1 MLGSY
6 DMSERPLVELL
17 ELQEVSKV
25 FNVDPNPLKRSL
37 GIGHKLYAVDQLS
50 LRVKKGDIVGL
61 VGESG
66 CGKSTTALLIV
77 QLLKASKGTIHYRG
91 QDITQATGA
100 ELRPFRERVQMV
112 FQDSHSALNP
122 RKTVRRTLVEALRQR
137 FGKIPDLEAKAIDLL
152 EVTGLG
158 PEIMPRYPH
167 ALSGGQRQRVGI
179 ARALAMEP
187 EFIIL
192 DEPVSALDVSLQAQ
206 IIKILKALSRER
218 NLTMMFISHDLA
230 LVNHLCSYIVVMYA
244 GRVVETGSPDEV
256 MRNTAHP
263 YTKALIAA
271 VPRGLRGRR
280 ESLPVLAGNVESTG
294 EGCNFATRCLHVLP
308 ICHQIVPGDISL
320 TGTHKTACHL
330 LDDGG

>member
-1 MLGSY
+1 MNES
-6 DMSERPLVELL
+6 PLL
-17 ELQEVSKV
+17 ELHEVSKV
-25 FNVDPNPLKRSL
+25 FFVDSNPVKRSL
-37 GIGHKLYAVDQLS
+37 GLGHTLCAVDQLS
-50 LRVKKGDIVGL
+50 LRVNKGDIVGL

-100 ELRPFRERVQMV
+100 ALRPFREKVQMV

-137 FGKIPDLEAKAIDLL
+137 FGKVPDLVAKTIDLL
-152 EVTGLG
+152 EMTGLG

-206 IIKILKALSRER
+206 IIKILKVLSREQD
-218 NLTMMFISHDLA
+218 LTMMFISHDLA
-230 LVNHLCSYIVVMYA
+230 LVNHLCSRIIVMYA

-256 MRNTAHP
+256 MKNTAHP

-271 VPRGLRGRR
+271 IPRGLRGRR
-280 ESLPVLAGNVESTG
+280 DPLPVLTGSVENIG
-294 EGCNFATRCLHVLP
+294 EGCKLAPRCHHSIA
-308 ICHQIVPGDISL
+308 ICHQVVPDDVAL
-320 TGTHKTACHL
+320 TRTHKAACHL
-330 LDDGG
+330 LDEGS

>member
-1 MLGSY
+1 
-6 DMSERPLVELL
+6 MSETLLL
-17 ELQEVSKV
+17 ELQEVSKI

-37 GIGHKLYAVDQLS
+37 GIGQKLCAVDQFS
-50 LRVKKGDIVGL
+50 LRVTKGNIIGL

-77 QLLKASKGTIHYRG
+77 KLLNVSKGTILYRG
-91 QDITQATGA
+91 QNITEATGTKM
-100 ELRPFRERVQMV
+100 RPFRERVQMV
-112 FQDSHSALNP
+112 FQDSSSALNP
-122 RKTVRRTLVEALRQR
+122 RKTVKRTLLEALRRR
-137 FGKIPDLEAKAIDLL
+137 FGRTPDLEGKAIELL
-152 EVTGLG
+152 AVTGLG
-158 PEIMPRYPH
+158 PEILPRYPH

-206 IIKILKALSRER
+206 VIKILKGLSQER
-218 NLTMMFISHDLA
+218 DLTMMFISHDLA
-230 LVNHLCSYIVVMYA
+230 LVNHLCNQIVVMYA

-256 MRNTAHP
+256 MRQTAHP

-280 ESLPVLAGNVESTG
+280 EPLPVLVGNVERSG
-294 EGCNFATRCLHVLP
+294 EGCNFAPRCPKALP
-308 ICHQIVPGDISL
+308 ICREIVPREISL
-320 TGTHKTACHL
+320 TGQHKVACHL
-330 LDDGG
+330 LDEGKGP

>member
-1 MLGSY
+1 MNES
-6 DMSERPLVELL
+6 PLL
-17 ELQEVSKV
+17 ELQEISKV
-25 FNVDPNPLKRSL
+25 FYVDSNPMKRSL
-37 GIGHKLYAVDQLS
+37 GLGHTLCAVDQLS
-50 LRVKKGDIVGL
+50 LRVNKGDIVGL

-100 ELRPFRERVQMV
+100 ALRPFREKVQMV

-137 FGKIPDLEAKAIDLL
+137 FGKVPDLEAKAIDLL
-152 EVTGLG
+152 EMTGLG
-158 PEIMPRYPH
+158 LEIMLRYPH

-187 EFIIL
+187 EFIIM

-206 IIKILKALSRER
+206 IIRILKTLSRER
-218 NLTMMFISHDLA
+218 DLTMMFISHDLA
-230 LVNHLCSYIVVMYA
+230 LVNHLCSCIVVMYA

-256 MRNTAHP
+256 MKNTAHP

-271 VPRGLRGRR
+271 IPRGLRGRR
-280 ESLPVLAGNVESTG
+280 NSVPVLAGNVENIG
-294 EGCNFATRCLHVLP
+294 EGCKLAPRCHQAQP
-308 ICHQIVPGDISL
+308 ICHQVVPGDVSL
-320 TGTHKTACHL
+320 TRTHKAACHL
-330 LDDGG
+330 LD

>member
-1 MLGSY
+1 MNES
-6 DMSERPLVELL
+6 PLL
-17 ELQEVSKV
+17 ELQEISKV
-25 FNVDPNPLKRSL
+25 FYVDSNPVKRSL
-37 GIGHKLYAVDQLS
+37 RLGHTLCAVDQLS
-50 LRVKKGDIVGL
+50 LRVNKGDIVGL

-100 ELRPFRERVQMV
+100 ALRPFREKVQMV

-137 FGKIPDLEAKAIDLL
+137 FGKVPDLEAKAIDLL
-152 EVTGLG
+152 EMTGLG
-158 PEIMPRYPH
+158 LEIMSRYPH

-206 IIKILKALSRER
+206 IIRILKTLSRDR
-218 NLTMMFISHDLA
+218 DLTMMFISHDLA
-230 LVNHLCSYIVVMYA
+230 LVNHLCSCIVVMYA

-256 MRNTAHP
+256 MKNTAHP

-271 VPRGLRGRR
+271 IPRGLRGRR
-280 ESLPVLAGNVESTG
+280 NSVPVLAGNVENIG
-294 EGCNFATRCLHVLP
+294 EGCKLAPRCHQAQP
-308 ICHQIVPGDISL
+308 ICHQVVPVDVSL
-320 TGTHKTACHL
+320 TRTHKAACHL
-330 LDDGG
+330 LDEGS

>member
-1 MLGSY
+1 
-6 DMSERPLVELL
+6 MSERPLLELL
-17 ELQEVSKV
+17 QLQEVSKV

-50 LRVKKGDIVGL
+50 LRVNKGDIIGL

-77 QLLKASKGTIHYRG
+77 QLLKASQGRIFYRG
-91 QDITQATGA
+91 QDITRVRGA
-100 ELRPFRERVQMV
+100 KLRPFREKVQMV

-137 FGKIPDLEAKAIDLL
+137 FGKVSDLAAKAIDLL
-152 EVTGLG
+152 EMTGLG
-158 PEIMPRYPH
+158 PEILPRYPH

-206 IIKILKALSRER
+206 IIKILKTLSREGD
-218 NLTMMFISHDLA
+218 LTMMFISHDLA
-230 LVNHLCSYIVVMYA
+230 LVNHLCSSIVVMYA

-256 MRNTAHP
+256 MKNTAHP

-271 VPRGLRGRR
+271 IPRGLRGRR
-280 ESLPVLAGNVESTG
+280 SSLPVLAGSVENIG
-294 EGCNFATRCLHVLP
+294 EGCKLAPRCHQVRS
-308 ICHQIVPGDISL
+308 ICHRAVPGDVYL
-320 TGTHKTACHL
+320 TKTHTAACHL
-330 LDDGG
+330 LGEADQ

>member
-1 MLGSY
+1 MNES
-6 DMSERPLVELL
+6 PLL
-17 ELQEVSKV
+17 ELQEISKV
-25 FNVDPNPLKRSL
+25 FYVDSNPVKRSL
-37 GIGHKLYAVDQLS
+37 RLGHTLCAVDQLS
-50 LRVKKGDIVGL
+50 LRVNKGDIVGL

-100 ELRPFRERVQMV
+100 ALRPFREKVQMV

-137 FGKIPDLEAKAIDLL
+137 FGKVPDLEAKAIDLL
-152 EVTGLG
+152 EMTGLG
-158 PEIMPRYPH
+158 LEIMSRYPH

-206 IIKILKALSRER
+206 IIRILKTLSRER
-218 NLTMMFISHDLA
+218 DLTMMFISHDLA
-230 LVNHLCSYIVVMYA
+230 LVNHLCSCIVVMYA

-256 MRNTAHP
+256 MKNTAHP

-271 VPRGLRGRR
+271 IPRGLRGRR
-280 ESLPVLAGNVESTG
+280 NSVPVLAGKVENIG
-294 EGCNFATRCLHVLP
+294 EGCKLAPRCHQAQP
-308 ICHQIVPGDISL
+308 ICHQVVPGDVSL
-320 TGTHKTACHL
+320 TRTHKAACHL
-330 LDDGG
+330 LDEGS

>member
-1 MLGSY
+1 MNES
-6 DMSERPLVELL
+6 PLL
-17 ELQEVSKV
+17 ELQEISKV
-25 FNVDPNPLKRSL
+25 FYVDSNPVKRSL
-37 GIGHKLYAVDQLS
+37 RLGHTLCAVDQLS
-50 LRVKKGDIVGL
+50 LRVNKGDIVGL

-100 ELRPFRERVQMV
+100 ALRPFREKVQMV

-137 FGKIPDLEAKAIDLL
+137 FGKVPDLEAKAIDLL
-152 EVTGLG
+152 EMTGLG
-158 PEIMPRYPH
+158 LEIMSRYPH

-206 IIKILKALSRER
+206 IIRILKTLSRER
-218 NLTMMFISHDLA
+218 DLTMMFISHDLA
-230 LVNHLCSYIVVMYA
+230 LVNHLCSCIVVMYA

-256 MRNTAHP
+256 MKNTAHP

-271 VPRGLRGRR
+271 IPRGLRGRR
-280 ESLPVLAGNVESTG
+280 NSVPVLAGNVENIG
-294 EGCNFATRCLHVLP
+294 EGCKLAPRCHQAQP
-308 ICHQIVPGDISL
+308 ICHQYIFNVVFLGAKGGFLEECKDIQ
-320 TGTHKTACHL
+320 
-330 LDDGG
+330 DGG

>member
-1 MLGSY
+1 
-6 DMSERPLVELL
+6 MSARPLLELL
-17 ELQEVSKV
+17 QLQEVSKV

-37 GIGHKLYAVDQLS
+37 GIGHKLHAVDQLS
-50 LRVKKGDIVGL
+50 LRVNKGDIVGL

-77 QLLKASKGTIHYRG
+77 KLLQISNGRILYRG
-91 QDITQATGA
+91 QDITRARGA
-100 ELRPFRERVQMV
+100 RLRPFRERVQMV

-137 FGKIPDLEAKAIDLL
+137 FGKVSDLEAKAIDLL
-152 EVTGLG
+152 KMTGLS
-158 PEIMPRYPH
+158 PEILPRYPH
-167 ALSGGQRQRVGI
+167 ALSGGQRQRIGI

-206 IIKILKALSRER
+206 IIKILKALSSER
-218 NLTMMFISHDLA
+218 DLTMMFISHDLA
-230 LVNHLCSYIVVMYA
+230 LVNHLCSSVVVMYA

-256 MRNTAHP
+256 MKNTAHP

-271 VPRGLRGRR
+271 IPQGLRGRR
-280 ESLPVLAGNVESTG
+280 HSPPVLAGSVDNLG
-294 EGCNFATRCLHVLP
+294 EGCKLAPR
-308 ICHQIVPGDISL
+308 CHQARSVCHRVVPGDVHL
-320 TGTHKTACHL
+320 TKTHKAACHL
-330 LDDGG
+330 LDEGSQ

>member
-1 MLGSY
+1 MNES
-6 DMSERPLVELL
+6 PLL
-17 ELQEVSKV
+17 ELQEISKV
-25 FNVDPNPLKRSL
+25 FYVDSNPVKRSL
-37 GIGHKLYAVDQLS
+37 RLGHTLCAVDQLS
-50 LRVKKGDIVGL
+50 LRVNKGDIVGL

-66 CGKSTTALLIV
+66 CGKSTTALVIV

-100 ELRPFRERVQMV
+100 ALRPFREKVQMV

-137 FGKIPDLEAKAIDLL
+137 FGKVPDLEAKAIDLL
-152 EVTGLG
+152 EMTGLG
-158 PEIMPRYPH
+158 LEIMSRYPH

-206 IIKILKALSRER
+206 IIRILKTLSRER
-218 NLTMMFISHDLA
+218 DLTMMFISHDLA
-230 LVNHLCSYIVVMYA
+230 LVNHLCSCIVVMYA

-256 MRNTAHP
+256 MKNTAHP

-271 VPRGLRGRR
+271 IPRGLRGRR
-280 ESLPVLAGNVESTG
+280 NSVPVLAGNVENIG
-294 EGCNFATRCLHVLP
+294 EGCKLAPRCHQAQS
-308 ICHQIVPGDISL
+308 ICHQVVPGDVSL
-320 TGTHKTACHL
+320 TRTHKAACHL
-330 LDDGG
+330 LDEGS

>member
-1 MLGSY
+1 MLESCQ
-6 DMSERPLVELL
+6 MSASPLL
-17 ELQEVSKV
+17 ELQEISKV
-25 FNVDPNPLKRSL
+25 FYVDPNPLKRSL
-37 GIGHKLYAVDQLS
+37 KAGHTLCAVDRLS
-50 LRVKKGDIVGL
+50 LRVNQGDIIGL

-77 QLLKASKGTIHYRG
+77 RLLKESQGTILYRG
-91 QDITQATGA
+91 QDITRATGA
-100 ELRPFRERVQMV
+100 ALRPFREQIQMV

-122 RKTVRRTLVEALRQR
+122 RKTVRRALIEALHQR
-137 FGKIPDLEAKAIDLL
+137 FGRVPDLATKAIDLL
-152 EVTGLG
+152 AVTGLG

-187 EFIIL
+187 EFLIL
-192 DEPVSALDVSLQAQ
+192 DEPVSSLDVSLQAQ

-230 LVNHLCSYIVVMYA
+230 LVHHLCSRIVVMYA

-256 MRNTAHP
+256 MKNTAHP

-280 ESLPVLAGNVESTG
+280 NSLSLLAGSVENTG
-294 EGCNFATRCLHVLP
+294 EGCKLAPRCQEARPV
-308 ICHQIVPGDISL
+308 CHQVAPGDVSL
-320 TGTHKTACHL
+320 SKTHKAACHL
-330 LDDGG
+330 LGEGS

>member
-1 MLGSY
+1 MNES
-6 DMSERPLVELL
+6 PLL
-17 ELQEVSKV
+17 ELQEISKV
-25 FNVDPNPLKRSL
+25 FYVDSNPVKRSL
-37 GIGHKLYAVDQLS
+37 RLGHTLCAVDQLS
-50 LRVKKGDIVGL
+50 LRVNKGDIVGL

-100 ELRPFRERVQMV
+100 ALRPFREKVQMV

-137 FGKIPDLEAKAIDLL
+137 FGKVPDLEAKAIDLL
-152 EVTGLG
+152 EMTGLG
-158 PEIMPRYPH
+158 LEIMSRYPH

-206 IIKILKALSRER
+206 IIRILKTLSRER
-218 NLTMMFISHDLA
+218 DLTMMFISHDLA
-230 LVNHLCSYIVVMYA
+230 LVNHLCSCIVVMYA

-256 MRNTAHP
+256 MKNTAHP

-271 VPRGLRGRR
+271 IPRGLRGRR
-280 ESLPVLAGNVESTG
+280 NSVPVLAGNVENIG
-294 EGCNFATRCLHVLP
+294 EGCKLAPRCHQAQP
-308 ICHQIVPGDISL
+308 ICHQVVPVDVSL
-320 TGTHKTACHL
+320 TRTHKAACHL
-330 LDDGG
+330 LDEGS